1 MGRYLH
7 MQPSEVMALPNDFTQ
22 MIVKAT
28 NRLLK
33 SEAEERWEMLKLQ
46 LKAAGMQVR

>member
-7 MQPSEVMALPNDFTQ
+7 MQPSEVAVLPNDFTQ
-22 MIVKAT
+22 LIVKAG

-46 LKAAGMQVR
+46 LKAAGAKVG